1 MWGGQEPEPSDESEI
16 VDEEGEDEDLTLGTT
31 KDNTCGDW
39 GDGGTRKLES
49 VLVKVPWLVMEWKA
63 VHM

>member
-1 MWGGQEPEPSDESEI
+1 MQEPEPSDESEI

-39 GDGGTRKLES
+39 DDRGRRKPES
-49 VLVKVPWLVMEWKA
+49 VLVKVPWLAMEYRA
-63 VHM
+63 MRMMH